1 MDRGVIL
8 KYGSLAAFCC
18 QNSLA
23 PIIFR
28 LAMTEATED
37 KRPSTPAVLF
47 LVEVGKCM
55 LSLML
60 LCGENGFDIGA
71 SLHTVY
77 TDAILNRRRSL
88 RLSVPAIVYAVQNAL
103 LQLSSGHLPGAVWHV
118 TYQGKILATAL
129 LSMLIL
135 GKALKRCQWFAL
147 LLMGCGISLVELSK
161 SKEKSLDA
169 MANKSEQNF
178 TLGLLMVVG
187 ACFCSAFAGVF
198 TEKLFKNVGGREE
211 KKISLWLQNLV
222 LSVWSMLLTSG
233 TFVAQMSSEGEFS
246 LLKGFTVNTW
256 ALVALNAVGGMLVA
270 LAIKYADNI
279 LRGFASA
286 FATINGALLS
296 IVALGFEIGVSFVLG
311 MLFVLT
317 SALLYGGVIKLPGE
331 WWNVELRFA
340 AKPSVD
346 VIIEL
351 GCAEKLGKET
361 V

>member
-1 MDRGVIL
+1 MDRATVL

-23 PIIFR
+23 PIVFR
-28 LAMTEATED
+28 LAMTETTEA
-37 KRPSTPAVLF
+37 KRASTPAVLF
-47 LVEVGKCM
+47 VVEVGKCI
-55 LSLML
+55 LSLIL
-60 LCGENGFDIGA
+60 LWNENEFKAGA
-71 SLHTVY
+71 LMQVVY
-77 TDAILNRRRSL
+77 KDAIVNKSRSL
-88 RLSVPAIVYAVQNAL
+88 KLSVPAIVYAVQNAL

-129 LSMLIL
+129 MSMIIL
-135 GKALKRCQWFAL
+135 GKPLKRCQWFAL

-161 SKEKSLDA
+161 STEKSLDD

-178 TLGLLMVVG
+178 KLGLVMVVG

-198 TEKLFKNVGGREE
+198 TEEMFKNVGE
-211 KKISLWLQNLV
+211 KAERTISLWLQNLV
-222 LSVWSMLLTSG
+222 LSVWSMLITLA
-233 TFVAQMSSEGEFS
+233 TFLAQQSSWGEVS
-246 LLKGFTVNTW
+246 LLGGFTANTW

-270 LAIKYADNI
+270 MAIKYADNI

-296 IVALGFEIGVSFVLG
+296 IVALGFEMGASFVLG
-311 MLFVLT
+311 MLIVLA
-317 SALLYGGVIKLPGE
+317 SALLYGGVVKLPGE

-340 AKPSVD
+340 KPDIEADVELTSVD
-346 VIIEL
+346 
-351 GCAEKLGKET
+351 KLGKDT